1 MDEVAKALKTC
12 VGDASRVVAESEK
25 SSARAAHLR
34 SRASQAQKVYDATL
48 AAEEL
53 SAQWVE
59 MEIMLGRIRHLE
71 LERSSRARW
80 VRACTP
86 RWSSVAI
93 RSRSSLTISK

>member
-1 MDEVAKALKTC
+1 MAKALKTC

-59 MEIMLGRIRHLE
+59 MEIMLGKDKAPRAGEKVKGALGARMYASMVKRGNKISE
-71 LERSSRARW
+71 LA
-80 VRACTP
+80 
-86 RWSSVAI
+86 
-93 RSRSSLTISK
+93 